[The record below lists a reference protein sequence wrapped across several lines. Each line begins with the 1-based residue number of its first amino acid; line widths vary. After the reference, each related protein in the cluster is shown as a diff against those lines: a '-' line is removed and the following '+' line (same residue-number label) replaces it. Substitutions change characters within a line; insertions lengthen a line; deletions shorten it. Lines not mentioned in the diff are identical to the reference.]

1 MKGRADDWT
10 RIVQSSWKKVTAY
23 IVSSAHPSCVKMA
36 SDEVSEINRVMQH
49 VALADIHAVKPPRH
63 WFMAV
68 IVCPGDNLS
77 GMAAWASDKDARRI
91 HFYLHKGASAKSLAI
106 WRDAGLP
113 LTRIE
118 EERFTVY
125 GRMHK
130 KLGLDLSDQVYADFC
145 P

>member
-10 RIVQSSWKKVTAY
+10 RIVQSNWRKLTAY

-36 SDEVSEINRVMQH
+36 LEEVSEINRVMRH
-49 VALADIHAVKPPRH
+49 VTLADVQAVRPPRH

-68 IVCPGDNLS
+68 IVCPGDDLT
-77 GMAAWASDKDARRI
+77 GLAAWAARHDARRI
-91 HFYLHKGASAKSLAI
+91 HFYLHRDADVKCLET
-106 WRDAGLP
+106 WRDTGLP
-113 LTRIE
+113 LTRVE
-118 EERFTVY
+118 EERFASY

>member
-10 RIVQSSWKKVTAY
+10 RVVQANWKKVTAF

-36 SDEVSEINRVMQH
+36 ADEVSAIDRVMQH
-49 VALADIHAVKPPRH
+49 VALAGIRALKPPRH

-68 IVCPGDNLS
+68 IVCPGDDLTAL
-77 GMAAWASDKDARRI
+77 AAWARGQDAQRI
-91 HFYLHKGASAKSLAI
+91 HFYLHKDASVKSLTT

-118 EERFTVY
+118 EERFTAY

-130 KLGLDLSDQVYADFC
+130 KLGLDLSDQVYVDFC